1 VLDLTQCGD
10 KDRAQGDHDESQKY
24 SAGKNMHEEP
34 GVPNFGRRG
43 TGPELRSGMCI
54 CIEPMVN
61 MGSKNVIF
69 DRDGWTVRT
78 KTGKPSAHF
87 EHCVAI
93 RDGKADILSSFDFIK
108 EVLVDREF

>member
-1 VLDLTQCGD
+1 
-10 KDRAQGDHDESQKY
+10 
-24 SAGKNMHEEP
+24 
-34 GVPNFGRRG
+34 
-43 TGPELRSGMCI
+43 
-54 CIEPMVN
+54 

>member
-1 VLDLTQCGD
+1 VGC
-10 KDRAQGDHDESQKY
+10 
-24 SAGKNMHEEP
+24 AGYGGVGASGSNGVVDTIRDTNGAVGYVETGYAGGGGP
-34 GVPNFGRRG
+34 GPRGGLCFSFG
-43 TGPELRSGMCI
+43 
-54 CIEPMVN
+54 PMVN
-61 MGSKNVIF
+61 GGSKNVIF